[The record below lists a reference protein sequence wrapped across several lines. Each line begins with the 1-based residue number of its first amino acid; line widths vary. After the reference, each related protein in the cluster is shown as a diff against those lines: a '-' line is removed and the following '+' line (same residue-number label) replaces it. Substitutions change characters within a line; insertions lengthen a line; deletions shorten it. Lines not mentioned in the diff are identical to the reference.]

1 MTATVR
7 YLVFTLEAF
16 YGSSHGIVTTDI
28 HIISQSRILMEE
40 ILQILFF
47 REYMMTTTV
56 AFISKK
62 PRRFLCI

>member
-16 YGSSHGIVTTDI
+16 YGSPHGIVT
-28 HIISQSRILMEE
+28 ISQSRILMGE

-62 PRRFLCI
+62 HRLFLCI